1 VIATT
6 DIYKAAD
13 LVMHIVKT
21 SELNVACSSVLNHS
35 GFITSNPLFDKLTGK
50 LHTNAKAMSENVG
63 SLHMALLA
71 QAGIA
76 YFDLGKY
83 TRHYKC
89 HPSGN
94 KKETDE
100 DTTGSKLYA
109 VLKHLQSTIDIPTV
123 ESLQP
128 FIKEAFSSL
137 DNNKFYLLQ
146 SFLHELYVLQPW
158 TQPLSYKEDQEKSKL
173 VSIPGST
180 KQVIT
185 KEVEDDND
193 GMDWSTFATFSDVL
207 PQQSIA
213 TDETGKKQKITVQ
226 KNNSKPF
233 LSNSKRSDKTQLD
246 NNSRPPQKRKKNGN
260 LQSKG
265 STAMSTPTNREILSS
280 SFDKTV
286 RSSKKKGTLAN
297 SLTFVSTLTVFKHN
311 TLFSSFIA

>member
-1 VIATT
+1 
-6 DIYKAAD
+6 
-13 LVMHIVKT
+13 
-21 SELNVACSSVLNHS
+21 
-35 GFITSNPLFDKLTGK
+35 
-50 LHTNAKAMSENVG
+50 
-63 SLHMALLA
+63 
-71 QAGIA
+71 
-76 YFDLGKY
+76 
-83 TRHYKC
+83 
-89 HPSGN
+89 
-94 KKETDE
+94 
-100 DTTGSKLYA
+100 
-109 VLKHLQSTIDIPTV
+109 
-123 ESLQP
+123 
-128 FIKEAFSSL
+128 L